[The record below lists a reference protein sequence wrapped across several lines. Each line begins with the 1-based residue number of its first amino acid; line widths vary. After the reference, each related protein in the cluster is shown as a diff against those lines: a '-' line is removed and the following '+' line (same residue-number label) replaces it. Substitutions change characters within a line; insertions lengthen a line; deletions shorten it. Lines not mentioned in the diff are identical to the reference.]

1 MVLLKFLFA
10 VIITSYVVL
19 YPVDGSGTCF
29 LISFGDSGS
38 SKSTVVVVVVYLNK
52 STYLKWKFQIIS
64 VKKEK
69 KLTENFIYHD
79 NKETA

>member
-52 STYLKWKFQIIS
+52 IDVLKMEVSNYLS
-64 VKKEK
+64 KKRK
-69 KLTENFIYHD
+69 KLTENSIYHD